1 MGFTQV
7 SLGAHR
13 NPSSSLRGSHG
24 YPWAHTAT
32 QSLLCGIHTDIPGC
46 TQKPKLFSSGFTR
59 ISLGAHSNPISF
71 LGIHTDIPGR
81 TQKPFLFSSG
91 FAQISLG
98 AHSNP
103 ISFLWDSH
111 RYPWAH
117 TATRSLFF
125 GIHTDIPGRTQQPD
139 LFSLGFTQISLGA
152 HSNPIS
158 FLWDSHR
165 YPWAH
170 TVTRSLFSGIHTD
183 IPGRTQQPD
192 LFSLGFTQ
200 TSLGAHSNPIFFFFF
215 FFFFSLGFTQIS
227 LGAHSKPIYFFFLFS
242 GIHTDI
248 PGRTQQTNLFFFLF
262 SAIHTDIPGR
272 TQQPDRF
279 SLGFTQISLGAHS
292 NPISFLWD
300 SHRYPW
306 AHTATQSL
314 SFFFFFFFFFFVFW
328 DSHRYPWAHT
338 ATRSL
343 FSGIHTDI
351 PGRTQQPDL
360 FSLGFTQ
367 ISLGAHSNPISF
379 LWDSHRYPWA
389 HTATRSLFSG
399 IHTDIPGRTQQ
410 PDLFSLGFTQISLGA
425 HSNPIS
431 FLWDSHRH
439 PWAHTATRSLF
450 FGIHTDIPGRTQQPN
465 LSLFFF
471 FFSFFGI
478 HTDIPGRTQQPDLFS
493 LGFTQISLGAHSNPI
508 SFLWDSH
515 RYPWA
520 HTATQSLF
528 FFFFVFWDSH
538 RYPWAHTATRSLFF
552 GIHTD
557 IPGRTQQPDLFSLG
571 FTQISLGAH
580 SNPISFLWDSH
591 RYPWA
596 HTATQ
601 SLFFFFFVFWDSH
614 RYPWAHTAT
623 RSLFFGIHTDIPG
636 RTQQPDLFSLGF
648 TQISLGAHSN
658 PISFLWDS
666 HRYPWA
672 HTATQSFFFFFFFFF
687 FLLFFGTHTDIP
699 GRTTQPD
706 LFSLGFTQ
714 ISLGAHSNP
723 SSSRWDSH
731 RYPRAHTATQALLI
745 GIHTDIP
752 GLTQKPYHKKAH

>member
-1 MGFTQV
+1 MHTETQ
-7 SLGAHR
+7 A
-13 NPSSSLRGSHG
+13 
-24 YPWAHTAT
+24 
-32 QSLLCGIHTDIPGC
+32 LLFGV
-46 TQKPKLFSSGFTR
+46 Q
-59 ISLGAHSNPISF
+59 
-71 LGIHTDIPGR
+71 TDIPGR
-81 TQKPFLFSSG
+81 TQQPNLFSLG
-91 FAQISLG
+91 FTQISLG

-125 GIHTDIPGRTQQPD
+125 GIHTDIPGRTQQPN
-139 LFSLGFTQISLGA
+139 L
-152 HSNPIS
+152 S
-158 FLWDSHR
+158 F
-165 YPWAH
+165 
-170 TVTRSLFSGIHTD
+170 FFFFFGIHTD

-200 TSLGAHSNPIFFFFF
+200 ISLGAHSNPISL
-215 FFFFSLGFTQIS
+215 FFS
-227 LGAHSKPIYFFFLFS
+227 FFS
-242 GIHTDI
+242 
-248 PGRTQQTNLFFFLF
+248 
-262 SAIHTDIPGR
+262 
-272 TQQPDRF
+272 
-279 SLGFTQISLGAHS
+279 GFTQISLGAHS
-292 NPISFLWD
+292 NPISL
-300 SHRYPW
+300 
-306 AHTATQSL
+306 
-314 SFFFFFFFFFFVFW
+314 FFSYFF
-328 DSHRYPWAHT
+328 
-338 ATRSL
+338 
-343 FSGIHTDI
+343 GIHTDI

-389 HTATRSLFSG
+389 HTATRSLFFGIHTDIPRRTQQPDLFPLGFTQISLGAHSNPISFLWDSHRYPWAHTATQSLSLFFFLFFFFSFFWGFTQISLGAHSNPISFLWDSHRYPWAHTATQSLFFGIHTDIPGRTQQPNLFFFFSFFWDSHRYPWAHTATRSLFFG

-431 FLWDSHRH
+431 L
-439 PWAHTATRSLF
+439 
-450 FGIHTDIPGRTQQPN
+450 
-465 LSLFFF
+465 
-471 FFSFFGI
+471 FFSFF
-478 HTDIPGRTQQPDLFS
+478 S
-493 LGFTQISLGAHSNPI
+493 GFTQISLGAHSNPI

-528 FFFFVFWDSH
+528 FF
-538 RYPWAHTATRSLFF
+538 LFF

-601 SLFFFFFVFWDSH
+601 SLFFFLFFRDSHRYPWAHTATQSLFFFFFFRDSHRYPWAHTASRSLFFWIHTDIPRRTQQPDLSLLFFSFFWDSH
-614 RYPWAHTAT
+614 RYPWAHTAS

-666 HRYPWA
+666 DRYP
-672 HTATQSFFFFFFFFF
+672 
-687 FLLFFGTHTDIP
+687 
-699 GRTTQPD
+699 
-706 LFSLGFTQ
+706 
-714 ISLGAHSNP
+714 
-723 SSSRWDSH
+723 
-731 RYPRAHTATQALLI
+731 
-745 GIHTDIP
+745 
-752 GLTQKPYHKKAH
+752 